1 MATLD
6 ETNIFGL
13 TPEQPEKKDDSL
25 SRLGIS
31 ESGYLNRLAQIQQMN
46 LQGQTDM
53 SEARSARGA
62 EKKVLRDQYFSDL
75 AEAAKDPTQEKRDTA
90 LESFFETPFMFQMGQ
105 YIPDPTGLPTD
116 IAEAEYSGRK
126 FNESRQAR
134 GKTTEF
140 YPGPLG
146 MGDRPFYPD
155 MTPEE
160 AGLLLQQGLA
170 IASIPPGIGGI
181 AGIAQSMIGLPSK
194 VLRSKSM
201 DGQGGGGG
209 GISNIQPQP
218 TKDYA
223 GFVSSVERAAL
234 GPQRFGTGQD
244 LIKYLEAGRKGVS
257 TKELEYIDFDQIR
270 NNPDLT
276 KEDVIAHIQANRPK
290 VYRIERS
297 EDNPTYQADSSDNP
311 LNELPF
317 NEEASRIANLEQ
329 QAYFRDEYAQEI
341 ADHNEILTNNPTLQ
355 NSNFVLNSEN
365 INDPSVLDDLERYL
379 KTEPEAYSGTN
390 PTIVKYTK
398 PDGTTGTGAYESY
411 ASIMDFPDKFD
422 ELIKLAKDGATI
434 EFPALTRNADDI
446 LEEAS
451 AMRVSPDYGNQFEI
465 YEAVGDN
472 TSSIYKITGND
483 DTGYQVYVDDEPV
496 RGDLGTRGGADIAY
510 FDDLADARARVQ
522 AEAFDNGDIREDL
535 GSIDYGSNANRMI
548 DSLPSEVISGQATLR
563 TRFGDEYSD
572 YRLPMG
578 GAENYREFTLHI
590 ENPKTATRYDSSKGT
605 KHFGGG
611 DELLH
616 YRVTDR
622 IDEDGKRVLFV
633 EEIQSDLHSTASSTK
648 SDANY
653 EIGSKNIDQINK
665 RIGDID
671 NDFQLVPSDT
681 MEGKYQRLA
690 INNIDIPI
698 DNPMSMGEALNI
710 MDAIKGKISMNR
722 LGADYQ
728 KTAKDLVDKFGK
740 KEIIDI
746 LSELEP
752 MRKAGNLPD
761 LPYKG
766 NDYIDLAVKD
776 IMKLA
781 AEGNYDRVA
790 FTNPATQLRRNR
802 KDLEY
807 IDSIEINQVPFL
819 TKAEQQFNE
828 DFVRTSEQ
836 SRIPVGFAPDSN
848 VYETIGGTYKMRFDG
863 SLGDADLNSFVST
876 HTDFVVNNPQAQK
889 FWQDFHKNQ
898 KIKSAENYETDVYN
912 YEEGM
917 GSLSENSGMSYE
929 DYMKFGSPDHRLNVD
944 YIFSKA
950 DSPLTPAQVA
960 EELQAIGIRKAKKRR
975 LQETQEAIAKM
986 QEATPM
992 TNDEAYDGFLN
1003 MTEAFYKATEGS
1015 DSAYHKSLAVPP
1027 KFFPKKPFDQLTLD
1041 DMPVSPRELANIN
1054 QETRRGISYLM
1065 GEFRR
1070 NTLPNLDNAGKYIVN
1085 TKGTG
1090 YKVDR
1095 DKFMIERGEIQDN
1108 YKGARYDDLDSMIED
1123 LRLDKKTE
1131 EIVRKDA
1138 EKGLIPVSTTD
1149 KQIYQIE
1156 AEGGDGKKPKLIYSS
1171 LIPKSATKFAKKYN
1185 KDAEAKLKNV
1195 LYTSDENLSP
1205 TGLHMDFL
1213 AEQAKL
1219 RAKGQNLIKNI
1230 KADNYDTN
1238 FGIDLKAHEAATIDI
1253 TPEMRKAI
1261 LEEGV
1266 NVMYKGG
1273 IVNKV
1278 KSMDKPIQG
1287 NRREM

>member
-126 FNESRQAR
+126 FKESREAR
-134 GKTTEF
+134 GKGTEF

-146 MGDRPFYPD
+146 FEDRPFYPD

-170 IASIPPGIGGI
+170 MASIPPGIGGI

-483 DTGYQVYVDDEPV
+483 DTGYQVYVDDKPV
-496 RGDLGTRGGADIAY
+496 RGDLGTRGREDIRY

-790 FTNPATQLRRNR
+790 FTNPATQLQRNR

-828 DFVRTSEQ
+828 DFVRTSDE
-836 SRIPVGFAPDSN
+836 SRMSTVAPTSLATESTFFDVN
-848 VYETIGGTYKMRFDG
+848 GNNRMRLDG
-863 SLGDADLNSFVST
+863 PLGDADLNSFVST

-960 EELQAIGIRKAKKRR
+960 EELQAIGIRRAKATR
-975 LQETQEAIAKM
+975 LQETKKAVAKM
-986 QEATPM
+986 QATYVNDLRLETTPM
-992 TNDEAYDGFLN
+992 TNDEAYDGFLKIAEN
-1003 MTEAFYKATEGS
+1003 IAAGVE
-1015 DSAYHKSLAVPP
+1015 
-1027 KFFPKKPFDQLTLD
+1027 FPKKPFNQLTLD
-1041 DMPVSPRELANIN
+1041 DMPLSPSELTRIN

-1070 NTLPNLDNAGKYIVN
+1070 NTLPNLDNAGKYLVK

-1108 YKGARYDDLDSMIED
+1108 YKGAGYDDLDSMLRD

-1131 EIVRKDA
+1131 AIVRKDA
-1138 EKGLIPVSTTD
+1138 EKGIIPVSTTD

-1195 LYTSDENLSP
+1195 LYTDDENLSP
-1205 TGLHMDFL
+1205 IGLHMDFL

>member
-13 TPEQPEKKDDSL
+13 PLTRQYGLEPKPTPAPMSEQEQANRQEFESRIGSDNKFGLTYEGFLKAKEKKLVSDQRMQVAQALAEGDTDKAYEGFTEL
-25 SRLGIS
+25 PMVTDQFPAYMTPVLGNIID
-31 ESGYLNRLAQIQQMN
+31 EKERRYF
-46 LQGQTDM
+46 
-53 SEARSARGA
+53 A
-62 EKKVLRDQYFSDL
+62 EKAGREL
-75 AEAAKDPTQEKRDTA
+75 KDPRDVELEMLMASDPRDVKQFTTQ
-90 LESFFETPFMFQMGQ
+90 
-105 YIPDPTGLPTD
+105 DPV
-116 IAEAEYSGRK
+116 SGAM
-126 FNESRQAR
+126 S
-134 GKTTEF
+134 T
-140 YPGPLG
+140 L
-146 MGDRPFYPD
+146 
-155 MTPEE
+155 
-160 AGLLLQQGLA
+160 AGVSSL
-170 IASIPPGIGGI
+170 IGIGEGPTMLK
-181 AGIAQSMIGLPSK
+181 AGIMGAFPS
-194 VLRSKSM
+194 LRKGMRSNTM

-270 NNPDLT
+270 NNPNLT

-297 EDNPTYQADSSDNP
+297 EDNPTYQGDTSDHP
-311 LNELPF
+311 LNELPYDQELSDVL
-317 NEEASRIANLEQ
+317 NYEETSYWA
-329 QAYFRDEYAQEI
+329 DEYGGDLEKQS
-341 ADHNEILTNNPTLQ
+341 DFILNNPVLE
-355 NSNFVLNSEN
+355 SNGFVVNSEN
-365 INDPSVLDDLERYL
+365 IKNPTVLADLESFIGRS
-379 KTEPEAYSGTN
+379 PEAYSYIDR
-390 PTIVKYTK
+390 P
-398 PDGTTGTGAYESY
+398 
-411 ASIMDFPDKFD
+411 
-422 ELIKLAKDGATI
+422 LIKINYPDDRIGIEVTGSDLEDSSSFSFDSFKEVVEDGATL
-434 EFPALTRNADDI
+434 EFPTLKEDPFDI
-446 LEEAS
+446 AQEA
-451 AMRVSPDYGNQFEI
+451 AELRMSPDFGGQ
-465 YEAVGDN
+465 YEVYEFVGDN
-472 TSSIYKITGND
+472 TSYSYRITGNS
-483 DTGYQVYVDDEPV
+483 DTGYQAYVDGKPV
-496 RGDLGTRGGADIAY
+496 RGNLGTTNGEVVY
-510 FDDLADARARVQ
+510 FDDVADARARVQ
-522 AEAFDNGDIREDL
+522 AEAFDNGDIRESDN
-535 GSIDYGSNANRMI
+535 SIDYGSNANRMI

-648 SDANY
+648 SDATY
-653 EIGSKNIDQINK
+653 ELPAKERQKIANQLEEFGLRANTKELRGYGNFFYRGEPGTGGEKMIDIGALPSIAKDIKAGRTENFGSKNA
-665 RIGDID
+665 
-671 NDFQLVPSDT
+671 NDFVENFGFEKTQEIGALV
-681 MEGKYQRLA
+681 EK
-690 INNIDIPI
+690 
-698 DNPMSMGEALNI
+698 
-710 MDAIKGKISMNR
+710 
-722 LGADYQ
+722 
-728 KTAKDLVDKFGK
+728 
-740 KEIIDI
+740 
-746 LSELEP
+746 LET
-752 MRKAGNLPD
+752 GNLPD

-790 FTNPATQLRRNR
+790 FTNPATQLQRNR

-828 DFVRTSEQ
+828 DFVRTSDE
-836 SRIPVGFAPDSN
+836 SRMSTVAPTSLATESTFLDVN
-848 VYETIGGTYKMRFDG
+848 GKNRMRLDG
-863 SLGDADLNSFVST
+863 PLGDADLSSFVST

-889 FWQDFHKNQ
+889 KWQVFHFNQ
-898 KIKSAENYETDVYN
+898 NLKSDAMNETNVYN
-912 YEEGM
+912 YQEGV

-960 EELQAIGIRKAKKRR
+960 EELQAIGIRRAKATR
-975 LQETQEAIAKM
+975 LQETKKAVAKM

-1003 MTEAFYKATEGS
+1003 MTEAFYKAAGG

-1108 YKGARYDDLDSMIED
+1108 YKSEKYNDLDSMIED

-1138 EKGLIPVSTTD
+1138 EKGLIPVSTKD

-1156 AEGGDGKKPKLIYSS
+1156 AEGGSGKKPALMYAN
-1171 LIPKSATKFAKKYN
+1171 LIPKSAAKFAQKYN
-1185 KDAEAKLKNV
+1185 KDAEAKLKRI
-1195 LYTSDENLSP
+1195 LYNENLDDVSP
-1205 TGLHMDFL
+1205 DMLYEVYKGRLGGDDQDMLSEGL
-1213 AEQAKL
+1213 K
-1219 RAKGQNLIKNI
+1219 
-1230 KADNYDTN
+1230 T
-1238 FGIDLKAHEAATIDI
+1238 HEAKSIDI

>member
-105 YIPDPTGLPTD
+105 YIPDPTGLLTD

-126 FNESRQAR
+126 FNESRQER

-146 MGDRPFYPD
+146 FEDRPFYPD

-160 AGLLLQQGLA
+160 AGLKLQQGLA
-170 IASIPPGIGGI
+170 MASIPPGIGGI

-276 KEDVIAHIQANRPK
+276 KEDVIAHIQTNRPK

-297 EDNPTYQADSSDNP
+297 EDNPTYQGDTSDHP
-311 LNELPF
+311 LNKLPYDQ
-317 NEEASRIANLEQ
+317 EASDVLNYEETSYWA
-329 QAYFRDEYAQEI
+329 DEYGGDLEKQS
-341 ADHNEILTNNPTLQ
+341 DFILNNPVLE
-355 NSNFVLNSEN
+355 SNGFVVNSEN
-365 INDPSVLDDLERYL
+365 IKNPTVLADLESFIGRN
-379 KTEPEAYSGTN
+379 PEAYSYADRTLIKVN
-390 PTIVKYTK
+390 L
-398 PDGTTGTGAYESY
+398 PDGGEPLEIR
-411 ASIMDFPDKFD
+411 ASDIDSGDYNLVDLVDNMVKS
-422 ELIKLAKDGATI
+422 KNATL
-434 EFPALTRNADDI
+434 EFPTLKEDPFDI
-446 LEEAS
+446 AQEA
-451 AMRVSPDYGNQFEI
+451 AELRMSPDYGNQFGV
-465 YEAVGDN
+465 YESVGDN
-472 TSSIYKITGND
+472 TGYSYRITGSD
-483 DTGYQVYVDDEPV
+483 DMGYQVYVDDAPV

-522 AEAFDNGDIREDL
+522 AEAYDNGDIREDL

-648 SDANY
+648 SDATY
-653 EIGSKNIDQINK
+653 EIGVDTKKKAVKELRDIFKDNNNLRVSDNGDIIKLDADSTYDTNGLLSAEEVANMNYFERLTDLSSNINLRK
-665 RIGDID
+665 IGD
-671 NDFQLVPSDT
+671 LSDAEVSSLT
-681 MEGKYQRLA
+681 KFKEKY
-690 INNIDIPI
+690 
-698 DNPMSMGEALNI
+698 
-710 MDAIKGKISMNR
+710 
-722 LGADYQ
+722 
-728 KTAKDLVDKFGK
+728 AKDK
-740 KEIIDI
+740 KI
-746 LSELEP
+746 
-752 MRKAGNLPD
+752 LPD

-790 FTNPATQLRRNR
+790 FTNPATQLRRNS
-802 KDLEY
+802 KNLEY
-807 IDSIEINQVPFL
+807 IDSIEVNQVPLL
-819 TKAEQQFNE
+819 TP
-828 DFVRTSEQ
+828 SEQ
-836 SRIPVGFAPDSN
+836 SFSMDWMRNRDLSMISSMSPNARAV
-848 VYETIGGTYKMRFDG
+848 ETVDGKLKMPNSG
-863 SLGDADLNSFVST
+863 SLDDADLNSFVST

-889 FWQDFHKNQ
+889 FWQDFHK
-898 KIKSAENYETDVYN
+898 AEHSNFLEVYPDLLDEYMVN
-912 YEEGM
+912 NLDDLVDAVAKEKGLKAAVTLVFAQPNAP
-917 GSLSENSGMSYE
+917 LS
-929 DYMKFGSPDHRLNVD
+929 P
-944 YIFSKA
+944 
-950 DSPLTPAQVA
+950 TQVA
-960 EELQAIGIRKAKKRR
+960 EEIQKLLIRQKKKDYSEATKKALQAFK
-975 LQETQEAIAKM
+975 EANPSI
-986 QEATPM
+986 TG
-992 TNDEAYDGFLN
+992 T
-1003 MTEAFYKATEGS
+1003 
-1015 DSAYHKSLAVPP
+1015 
-1027 KFFPKKPFDQLTLD
+1027 
-1041 DMPVSPRELANIN
+1041 ELADSFTKFSADVGNFFHTNISQSQKVPLTELTATNVELPKTEIERIN
-1054 QETRRGISYLM
+1054 QEIRRAISSTMRTFYDHS
-1065 GEFRR
+1065 
-1070 NTLPNLDNAGKYIVN
+1070 LPNVDDAGKYLVK

-1108 YKGARYDDLDSMIED
+1108 YKSEKYNDLDSMIED

-1138 EKGLIPVSTTD
+1138 EKGLIPVSTKD

-1156 AEGGDGKKPKLIYSS
+1156 AEGGSGKKPALMYAN
-1171 LIPKSATKFAKKYN
+1171 LIPKSAAKFAQKYN
-1185 KDAEAKLKNV
+1185 KDAEAKLKKV
-1195 LYTSDENLSP
+1195 LYEDQSYPNKDSTIDTIHQNYLDSLKQVTKGDDP
-1205 TGLHMDFL
+1205 YFAGL
-1213 AEQAKL
+1213 K
-1219 RAKGQNLIKNI
+1219 
-1230 KADNYDTN
+1230 T
-1238 FGIDLKAHEAATIDI
+1238 HEAKSIDI

>member
-13 TPEQPEKKDDSL
+13 PLTRQYGLEPKPTPAPMSEQEQANRQEFESRIGSDNKFGLTYEGFLKAKEKKLVSDQRMQVAQALAEGDTDKAYEGFTEL
-25 SRLGIS
+25 PMVTDQFPAYMTPVLGNIID
-31 ESGYLNRLAQIQQMN
+31 EKERRYF
-46 LQGQTDM
+46 
-53 SEARSARGA
+53 A
-62 EKKVLRDQYFSDL
+62 EKAGREL
-75 AEAAKDPTQEKRDTA
+75 KDPRDVELEMLMASDPRDVKQFTTQ
-90 LESFFETPFMFQMGQ
+90 
-105 YIPDPTGLPTD
+105 DPV
-116 IAEAEYSGRK
+116 SGAM
-126 FNESRQAR
+126 S
-134 GKTTEF
+134 T
-140 YPGPLG
+140 L
-146 MGDRPFYPD
+146 
-155 MTPEE
+155 
-160 AGLLLQQGLA
+160 AGVSSL
-170 IASIPPGIGGI
+170 IGIGEGPTMLK
-181 AGIAQSMIGLPSK
+181 AGIMGAFPS
-194 VLRSKSM
+194 LRKGMTAKTM

-223 GFVSSVERAAL
+223 GFISSVERAAL

-297 EDNPTYQADSSDNP
+297 EDNPTYQGDTGDHP
-311 LNELPF
+311 LNELPYDQELSDDLNF
-317 NEEASRIANLEQ
+317 EETNYWADAYGGDLEKQ
-329 QAYFRDEYAQEI
+329 SDF
-341 ADHNEILTNNPTLQ
+341 ILNNPVLE
-355 NSNFVLNSEN
+355 SNGFVVNSEN
-365 INDPSVLDDLERYL
+365 IKNPTVLADLESFIGL
-379 KTEPEAYSGTN
+379 NPEAYSYADKTLIKVN
-390 PTIVKYTK
+390 L
-398 PDGTTGTGAYESY
+398 PDGGEPLEIR
-411 ASIMDFPDKFD
+411 ASDIDSGDYNLVDLVDNMVKS
-422 ELIKLAKDGATI
+422 KNATL
-434 EFPALTRNADDI
+434 EFPTLKEDPFAIAQ
-446 LEEAS
+446 EA
-451 AMRVSPDYGNQFEI
+451 AELRMSPDYGNQFEV
-465 YEAVGDN
+465 YEFVGDN
-472 TSSIYKITGND
+472 TSYSYRITGSD
-483 DTGYQVYVDDEPV
+483 DMGYQVYVDDAPV
-496 RGDLGTRGGADIAY
+496 RGDLGTRGGADVAY

-522 AEAFDNGDIREDL
+522 AEAFDNGDIRESDN
-535 GSIDYGSNANRMI
+535 SIDYGSNANRMI

-563 TRFGDEYSD
+563 TRFGDEYEN

-616 YRVTDR
+616 YRTTDR

-633 EEIQSDLHSTASSTK
+633 EEIQSDLHSTASSTQ
-648 SDANY
+648 SDATYELPAKERQKIANQLEEFGLRANTKELRGY
-653 EIGSKNIDQINK
+653 GNFFYRGEPGTGGEKMIDIGALPSIAKDIKAGRTENFGSQKADDFVENFGLEKTKEIG
-665 RIGDID
+665 
-671 NDFQLVPSDT
+671 
-681 MEGKYQRLA
+681 
-690 INNIDIPI
+690 
-698 DNPMSMGEALNI
+698 
-710 MDAIKGKISMNR
+710 
-722 LGADYQ
+722 
-728 KTAKDLVDKFGK
+728 DLVAKLGK
-740 KEIIDI
+740 
-746 LSELEP
+746 
-752 MRKAGNLPD
+752 GNLPD

-790 FTNPATQLRRNR
+790 FTNPATQLQRNR

-828 DFVRTSEQ
+828 DFVRTDDR
-836 SRIPVGFAPDSN
+836 SRIPAGPDSN
-848 VYETIGGTYKMRFDG
+848 VYETIEGTYKMRLDG
-863 SLGDADLNSFVST
+863 PLGDADLNSFVST

-889 FWQDFHKNQ
+889 SWQVFHFNQ
-898 KIKSAENYETDVYN
+898 NLKSDAMNETNVYN
-912 YEEGM
+912 YQEGV

-950 DSPLTPAQVA
+950 DSPLTPTQVA
-960 EELQAIGIRKAKKRR
+960 EELQAIGIRRAKKRR

-992 TNDEAYDGFLN
+992 TNDEAYDGFLKIAEN
-1003 MTEAFYKATEGS
+1003 I
-1015 DSAYHKSLAVPP
+1015 AVGVE
-1027 KFFPKKPFDQLTLD
+1027 FPKKPFNQLTLD
-1041 DMPVSPRELANIN
+1041 DMPLSPRELTSIN

-1070 NTLPNLDNAGKYIVN
+1070 NTLPNLDNAGKYLVK

-1108 YKGARYDDLDSMIED
+1108 YKGAGYDDLDSMIED

-1138 EKGLIPVSTTD
+1138 EKGLIPVSTKD

-1205 TGLHMDFL
+1205 TDLYTNFL
-1213 AEQAKL
+1213 AEQKKL
-1219 RAKGQNLIKNI
+1219 RAEGQNLIKN
-1230 KADNYDTN
+1230 KKVDNYDPEG
-1238 FGIDLKAHEAATIDI
+1238 GIDFEAHEAATIDI

>member
-126 FNESRQAR
+126 FKESREAR
-134 GKTTEF
+134 GKGTEF

-146 MGDRPFYPD
+146 FEDRPFYPD

-201 DGQGGGGG
+201 DGTGGG

-411 ASIMDFPDKFD
+411 VSIMDFPDKFD

-483 DTGYQVYVDDEPV
+483 DTGYQVYVDDKPV
-496 RGDLGTRGGADIAY
+496 RRDLGTRGGADTAY

-653 EIGSKNIDQINK
+653 EIGVDTKKKAVKELRDIFKDNNNLRVSDNGDIIKLDADSTYDTNGLLSAEEVANMNYFERLTDLSSNINLRK
-665 RIGDID
+665 IGD
-671 NDFQLVPSDT
+671 LSDAEVSSLT
-681 MEGKYQRLA
+681 KFKEKY
-690 INNIDIPI
+690 
-698 DNPMSMGEALNI
+698 
-710 MDAIKGKISMNR
+710 
-722 LGADYQ
+722 
-728 KTAKDLVDKFGK
+728 AKDK
-740 KEIIDI
+740 KI
-746 LSELEP
+746 
-752 MRKAGNLPD
+752 LPD

-807 IDSIEINQVPFL
+807 IDSIEVNQVPLL
-819 TKAEQQFNE
+819 TP
-828 DFVRTSEQ
+828 SEQ
-836 SRIPVGFAPDSN
+836 SFNMDWMRNRDLSMISSMSPNARAV
-848 VYETIGGTYKMRFDG
+848 ETVDGKLKMPNSG
-863 SLGDADLNSFVST
+863 SLDDADLNSFVST

-889 FWQDFHKNQ
+889 FWQDFHK
-898 KIKSAENYETDVYN
+898 AEHSNFLEVYPDLLDEYMVN
-912 YEEGM
+912 NLDDLVDAVAKEEGLKETVTLVFAK
-917 GSLSENSGMSYE
+917 SNAQLS
-929 DYMKFGSPDHRLNVD
+929 P
-944 YIFSKA
+944 
-950 DSPLTPAQVA
+950 TQVA
-960 EELQAIGIRKAKKRR
+960 EEVQKLLIRQKKKDYSEANKKALQAFK
-975 LQETQEAIAKM
+975 EANPSI
-986 QEATPM
+986 TG
-992 TNDEAYDGFLN
+992 T
-1003 MTEAFYKATEGS
+1003 
-1015 DSAYHKSLAVPP
+1015 
-1027 KFFPKKPFDQLTLD
+1027 
-1041 DMPVSPRELANIN
+1041 ELADSFTKFSADVGNIFDTNISQSQKVPLTELTATNVELPKTEIERIN
-1054 QETRRGISYLM
+1054 QETRRAISSIM
-1065 GEFRR
+1065 R
-1070 NTLPNLDNAGKYIVN
+1070 
-1085 TKGTG
+1085 TKIACKRSKP
-1090 YKVDR
+1090 YK
-1095 DKFMIERGEIQDN
+1095 KH
-1108 YKGARYDDLDSMIED
+1108 
-1123 LRLDKKTE
+1123 
-1131 EIVRKDA
+1131 
-1138 EKGLIPVSTTD
+1138 
-1149 KQIYQIE
+1149 
-1156 AEGGDGKKPKLIYSS
+1156 
-1171 LIPKSATKFAKKYN
+1171 KS
-1185 KDAEAKLKNV
+1185 
-1195 LYTSDENLSP
+1195 
-1205 TGLHMDFL
+1205 
-1213 AEQAKL
+1213 
-1219 RAKGQNLIKNI
+1219 
-1230 KADNYDTN
+1230 
-1238 FGIDLKAHEAATIDI
+1238 
-1253 TPEMRKAI
+1253 
-1261 LEEGV
+1261 
-1266 NVMYKGG
+1266 
-1273 IVNKV
+1273 
-1278 KSMDKPIQG
+1278 
-1287 NRREM
+1287 

>member
-126 FNESRQAR
+126 FKESREAR
-134 GKTTEF
+134 GKGTEF

-270 NNPDLT
+270 NNPNLT

-297 EDNPTYQADSSDNP
+297 EDNPTYQGDTSDHP
-311 LNELPF
+311 LNELPYDQ
-317 NEEASRIANLEQ
+317 EASDVLNYEETSYWA
-329 QAYFRDEYAQEI
+329 DEYGGDLEKQS
-341 ADHNEILTNNPTLQ
+341 DFILNNPVLE
-355 NSNFVLNSEN
+355 SNGFVVNSEN
-365 INDPSVLDDLERYL
+365 IKNPTVLADLESFIGRS
-379 KTEPEAYSGTN
+379 PEAYSYIDR
-390 PTIVKYTK
+390 P
-398 PDGTTGTGAYESY
+398 
-411 ASIMDFPDKFD
+411 
-422 ELIKLAKDGATI
+422 LIKINYPDDRIGIEVTGSDLEDSSSFSFDSFKEVVEDGATL
-434 EFPALTRNADDI
+434 EFPTLKEDPFDI
-446 LEEAS
+446 AQEA
-451 AMRVSPDYGNQFEI
+451 AELRMSPDFGGQ
-465 YEAVGDN
+465 YEVYEFVGDN
-472 TSSIYKITGND
+472 TSYSYRITGNS
-483 DTGYQVYVDDEPV
+483 DTGYQAYVDGAPV
-496 RGDLGTRGGADIAY
+496 RGILGTTNGEVVY

-522 AEAFDNGDIREDL
+522 AEAFDNGDIRESDN
-535 GSIDYGSNANRMI
+535 SIDYGSNANRMI

-563 TRFGDEYSD
+563 TRFGDEYEN

-616 YRVTDR
+616 YRTTDR

-648 SDANY
+648 SDATY
-653 EIGSKNIDQINK
+653 EIGVDTKKKAVKELRDIFKDNNNLRVSDNGDIIKLDADSTYDTNGLLSAEEVANMNYFERLTDLSSNINLRK
-665 RIGDID
+665 IGD
-671 NDFQLVPSDT
+671 LSDAEVSSLT
-681 MEGKYQRLA
+681 KFKEKY
-690 INNIDIPI
+690 
-698 DNPMSMGEALNI
+698 
-710 MDAIKGKISMNR
+710 
-722 LGADYQ
+722 
-728 KTAKDLVDKFGK
+728 AKDK
-740 KEIIDI
+740 KI
-746 LSELEP
+746 
-752 MRKAGNLPD
+752 LPD

-790 FTNPATQLRRNR
+790 FTNPATQLQRNR

-828 DFVRTSEQ
+828 DFVRTSDE
-836 SRIPVGFAPDSN
+836 SRMSTVAPTSLATESTFFDVN
-848 VYETIGGTYKMRFDG
+848 GNNRMRLDG
-863 SLGDADLNSFVST
+863 PLGDADLNSFVST

-960 EELQAIGIRKAKKRR
+960 EELQAIGIRRAKATR
-975 LQETQEAIAKM
+975 LQETKKAVAKM

-992 TNDEAYDGFLN
+992 TNDEAYDGFLKIAEN
-1003 MTEAFYKATEGS
+1003 I
-1015 DSAYHKSLAVPP
+1015 AVGVE
-1027 KFFPKKPFDQLTLD
+1027 FPKKPFNQLTLD
-1041 DMPVSPRELANIN
+1041 DMPLSPSELTRIN

-1070 NTLPNLDNAGKYIVN
+1070 NTLPNLDNAGKYLVK

-1108 YKGARYDDLDSMIED
+1108 YKSEKYNDLDSMIED

-1138 EKGLIPVSTTD
+1138 EKGLIPVSTKD

-1156 AEGGDGKKPKLIYSS
+1156 AEGGSGKKPALMYAN
-1171 LIPKSATKFAKKYN
+1171 LIPKSAAKFAKKYN

-1195 LYTSDENLSP
+1195 LYTDDENLSP
-1205 TGLHMDFL
+1205 IGLLHGF
-1213 AEQAKL
+1213 
-1219 RAKGQNLIKNI
+1219 
-1230 KADNYDTN
+1230 
-1238 FGIDLKAHEAATIDI
+1238 F
-1253 TPEMRKAI
+1253 
-1261 LEEGV
+1261 
-1266 NVMYKGG
+1266 
-1273 IVNKV
+1273 
-1278 KSMDKPIQG
+1278 S
-1287 NRREM
+1287 

>member
-126 FNESRQAR
+126 FNESRQER

-160 AGLLLQQGLA
+160 AQLKLQQGLA
-170 IASIPPGIGGI
+170 MASIPPGIGGI

-234 GPQRFGTGQD
+234 GPQKFGTGLD
-244 LIKYLEAGRKGVS
+244 LIKYLESTGRKGVS

-270 NNPDLT
+270 NNPNLT

-411 ASIMDFPDKFD
+411 VSIMDFPDKFD

-472 TSSIYKITGND
+472 TRSIYKITGND
-483 DTGYQVYVDDEPV
+483 DTGYQVYVDDKPV
-496 RGDLGTRGGADIAY
+496 RRDLGTRGGADTAY

-535 GSIDYGSNANRMI
+535 GSIDYGSNADQMI

-633 EEIQSDLHSTASSTK
+633 EEIQSDLHSTASSTQ
-648 SDANY
+648 SDATY
-653 EIGSKNIDQINK
+653 ELPAKERQKIANQLKEFGLRANTKELRGYGNFFYRGEPGTGGEKMIDIGALPSIAKDIKAGRTENFGSKNA
-665 RIGDID
+665 
-671 NDFQLVPSDT
+671 NDFVENFGFEKTQEIGALV
-681 MEGKYQRLA
+681 EK
-690 INNIDIPI
+690 
-698 DNPMSMGEALNI
+698 
-710 MDAIKGKISMNR
+710 
-722 LGADYQ
+722 
-728 KTAKDLVDKFGK
+728 
-740 KEIIDI
+740 
-746 LSELEP
+746 LET
-752 MRKAGNLPD
+752 GNLPD

-790 FTNPATQLRRNR
+790 FTNPATQLQRNR

-807 IDSIEINQVPFL
+807 IDSIEVNQVPLL
-819 TKAEQQFNE
+819 TP
-828 DFVRTSEQ
+828 SEQ
-836 SRIPVGFAPDSN
+836 SFSMDWMRNRDLSMISSMSPNARAV
-848 VYETIGGTYKMRFDG
+848 ETVDGKLKMPNSG
-863 SLGDADLNSFVST
+863 SLDDADLNSFVST

-889 FWQDFHKNQ
+889 FWQDFHK
-898 KIKSAENYETDVYN
+898 AEHSNFLEIYPDLLDEYMVNNLDDLVEAVAKEKGLKAAVTLVFAQPN
-912 YEEGM
+912 AP
-917 GSLSENSGMSYE
+917 LS
-929 DYMKFGSPDHRLNVD
+929 P
-944 YIFSKA
+944 
-950 DSPLTPAQVA
+950 TQVA
-960 EELQAIGIRKAKKRR
+960 EEIQKLLIRQKKKDYSEATKKALQAFK
-975 LQETQEAIAKM
+975 EANPSI
-986 QEATPM
+986 TG
-992 TNDEAYDGFLN
+992 T
-1003 MTEAFYKATEGS
+1003 
-1015 DSAYHKSLAVPP
+1015 
-1027 KFFPKKPFDQLTLD
+1027 
-1041 DMPVSPRELANIN
+1041 ELADSFTKFSADVGSFFHTNISQSQKVPLTELTATNVELPKTEIERIN
-1054 QETRRGISYLM
+1054 QEIRRAISSTMRTFYDHS
-1065 GEFRR
+1065 
-1070 NTLPNLDNAGKYIVN
+1070 LPNVDDAGKYLVN

-1108 YKGARYDDLDSMIED
+1108 YKSEKYNDLDSMIED

-1138 EKGLIPVSTTD
+1138 EKGLIPVSTKD

-1156 AEGGDGKKPKLIYSS
+1156 AEGGSGKKPALMYAN
-1171 LIPKSATKFAKKYN
+1171 LIPKSAAKFAKKYN
-1185 KDAEAKLKNV
+1185 KDAEAKLKRI
-1195 LYTSDENLSP
+1195 LYSEADDLDADDVYSSFVQEEKLKLEEAE
-1205 TGLHMDFL
+1205 TG
-1213 AEQAKL
+1213 
-1219 RAKGQNLIKNI
+1219 NI
-1230 KADNYDTN
+1230 YGRDADKPLT
-1238 FGIDLKAHEAATIDI
+1238 HEAKSIDI

>member
-13 TPEQPEKKDDSL
+13 PLTRQYGLEPKPTPAPMSEQEQANRQEFESRIGSDNKFGLTYEGFLKAKEKKLVSDQRMQVAQALAEGDTDKAYEGFTEL
-25 SRLGIS
+25 PMVTDQFPAYMTPVLGNIID
-31 ESGYLNRLAQIQQMN
+31 EKERRYF
-46 LQGQTDM
+46 
-53 SEARSARGA
+53 A
-62 EKKVLRDQYFSDL
+62 EKAGREL
-75 AEAAKDPTQEKRDTA
+75 KDPRDVELEMLMASDPRDVKQFTTQ
-90 LESFFETPFMFQMGQ
+90 
-105 YIPDPTGLPTD
+105 DPV
-116 IAEAEYSGRK
+116 SGAM
-126 FNESRQAR
+126 S
-134 GKTTEF
+134 T
-140 YPGPLG
+140 L
-146 MGDRPFYPD
+146 
-155 MTPEE
+155 
-160 AGLLLQQGLA
+160 AGVSSL
-170 IASIPPGIGGI
+170 IGIGEGPTMLK
-181 AGIAQSMIGLPSK
+181 AGIMGAFPS
-194 VLRSKSM
+194 LRKGMTAKTM

-223 GFVSSVERAAL
+223 GFISSVEKTAL
-234 GPQRFGTGQD
+234 GPQKFGSGQD
-244 LIKYLEAGRKGVS
+244 LITYLESPKRSGIS

-297 EDNPTYQADSSDNP
+297 EDNPTYQGDTGDHP
-311 LNELPF
+311 LNELPYDQ
-317 NEEASRIANLEQ
+317 EASDVLNFEETNYWADAYGGDLEKQ
-329 QAYFRDEYAQEI
+329 SDF
-341 ADHNEILTNNPTLQ
+341 ILNNPVLE
-355 NSNFVLNSEN
+355 SNGFVVNSEN
-365 INDPSVLDDLERYL
+365 IKNPTVLADLKSFIGL
-379 KTEPEAYSGTN
+379 NPEAYSYADKTLIKVN
-390 PTIVKYTK
+390 L
-398 PDGTTGTGAYESY
+398 PDGGEPLEIR
-411 ASIMDFPDKFD
+411 ASDIDSGDYNLVDLVDNMVRSKN
-422 ELIKLAKDGATI
+422 ATL
-434 EFPALTRNADDI
+434 EFPTLKEDPFAIAQ
-446 LEEAS
+446 EA
-451 AMRVSPDYGNQFEI
+451 AELRMSPDYGNQFEV
-465 YEAVGDN
+465 YEFVGDN
-472 TSSIYKITGND
+472 TSYSYRITGSD
-483 DTGYQVYVDDEPV
+483 DMGYQVYVDDAPV
-496 RGDLGTRGGADIAY
+496 RGDLGTRGREGVRH

-522 AEAFDNGDIREDL
+522 AEAFDNGDIMESDN
-535 GSIDYGSNANRMI
+535 SIDYGSNANRMI

-563 TRFGDEYSD
+563 TRFGDEYEN

-616 YRVTDR
+616 YRTTDR

-648 SDANY
+648 SDATY
-653 EIGSKNIDQINK
+653 ELPAKERQKIANQLEEFGLRANTKELRGYGNFFYRGEPGTGGEKMIDIGALPSIAKDIKAGRTENFGSKNA
-665 RIGDID
+665 
-671 NDFQLVPSDT
+671 NDFVENFGFEKTQEIGALV
-681 MEGKYQRLA
+681 EK
-690 INNIDIPI
+690 
-698 DNPMSMGEALNI
+698 
-710 MDAIKGKISMNR
+710 
-722 LGADYQ
+722 
-728 KTAKDLVDKFGK
+728 
-740 KEIIDI
+740 
-746 LSELEP
+746 LET
-752 MRKAGNLPD
+752 GNLPD

-790 FTNPATQLRRNR
+790 FTNPATQLQRNR

-828 DFVRTSEQ
+828 DFVRTSDE
-836 SRIPVGFAPDSN
+836 SRMSTVAPTSLATESTFFDVN
-848 VYETIGGTYKMRFDG
+848 GNNRMRLDG
-863 SLGDADLNSFVST
+863 PLGDADLNSFVST

-960 EELQAIGIRKAKKRR
+960 EELQAIGIRRAKATR
-975 LQETQEAIAKM
+975 LQETKKAVAKM
-986 QEATPM
+986 QATYVNDLRLETTPM
-992 TNDEAYDGFLN
+992 TNDEAYDGFLKIAEN
-1003 MTEAFYKATEGS
+1003 IAAGVE
-1015 DSAYHKSLAVPP
+1015 
-1027 KFFPKKPFDQLTLD
+1027 FPKKPFNQLTLD
-1041 DMPVSPRELANIN
+1041 DMPLSPSELTRIN

-1070 NTLPNLDNAGKYIVN
+1070 NTLPNLDNAGKYLVN

-1108 YKGARYDDLDSMIED
+1108 YKGAGYDDLDSMIED

-1138 EKGLIPVSTTD
+1138 EKGLIPVSTKD

-1195 LYTSDENLSP
+1195 LYTDDENLSP
-1205 TGLHMDFL
+1205 IGLHMDFL

>member
-126 FNESRQAR
+126 FNESRQER

-160 AGLLLQQGLA
+160 AQLKLQQGLA
-170 IASIPPGIGGI
+170 MASIPPGIGGI

-201 DGQGGGGG
+201 DGQGGGG
-209 GISNIQPQP
+209 ISNIQPQP

-234 GPQRFGTGQD
+234 GPQKFGTGQD

-411 ASIMDFPDKFD
+411 VSIMDFPDKFD

-483 DTGYQVYVDDEPV
+483 DTGYQVYVDDKPV

-790 FTNPATQLRRNR
+790 FTNPATQLQRNR

-848 VYETIGGTYKMRFDG
+848 VYETIGGTYKMRLDG
-863 SLGDADLNSFVST
+863 PLGDADLNSFVST

-960 EELQAIGIRKAKKRR
+960 EELQAIGIRRAKKRR

-1070 NTLPNLDNAGKYIVN
+1070 NTLPNLDNAGKYLVN

-1108 YKGARYDDLDSMIED
+1108 YKGARYDDLDSMIRD

-1131 EIVRKDA
+1131 AIVRKDA

>member
-13 TPEQPEKKDDSL
+13 PLTRQYGLEPKPAPAPMSEQEQANRQEFESRIGSNNKFGLTYEGFLKAKEKKLVSDQRMQVAQALAEGDTDKAYEGFTEL
-25 SRLGIS
+25 PMVTDQFPAYMTPVLGNIID
-31 ESGYLNRLAQIQQMN
+31 EKERRYF
-46 LQGQTDM
+46 
-53 SEARSARGA
+53 A
-62 EKKVLRDQYFSDL
+62 EKAGREL
-75 AEAAKDPTQEKRDTA
+75 KDPRDVELEMLMASDPRDVKQFTTQ
-90 LESFFETPFMFQMGQ
+90 
-105 YIPDPTGLPTD
+105 DPV
-116 IAEAEYSGRK
+116 SGAM
-126 FNESRQAR
+126 S
-134 GKTTEF
+134 T
-140 YPGPLG
+140 L
-146 MGDRPFYPD
+146 
-155 MTPEE
+155 
-160 AGLLLQQGLA
+160 AGVSSL
-170 IASIPPGIGGI
+170 IGIGEGPTMLK
-181 AGIAQSMIGLPSK
+181 AGIMGAFPS
-194 VLRSKSM
+194 LRKGMTAKTM

-297 EDNPTYQADSSDNP
+297 EDNPTYQGDTSDHP
-311 LNELPF
+311 LNELPYDQ
-317 NEEASRIANLEQ
+317 EASDVLNYEETSYWA
-329 QAYFRDEYAQEI
+329 DEYGGDLEKQS
-341 ADHNEILTNNPTLQ
+341 DFILNNPVLE
-355 NSNFVLNSEN
+355 SNGFVVNSEN
-365 INDPSVLDDLERYL
+365 IKNPTVLADLKSFIGRS
-379 KTEPEAYSGTN
+379 PEAYSYIDRPLIKIN
-390 PTIVKYTK
+390 Y
-398 PDGTTGTGAYESY
+398 PDDTTGTLNTFEIT
-411 ASIMDFPDKFD
+411 ASDLDADNYVLNDIVNMVEKQGGV
-422 ELIKLAKDGATI
+422 L
-434 EFPALTRNADDI
+434 EFPTLKEDPFDI
-446 LEEAS
+446 AQEA
-451 AMRVSPDYGNQFEI
+451 AELRMSPDFGGQ
-465 YEAVGDN
+465 YEVYEFVGDN
-472 TSSIYKITGND
+472 TSYSYRITGNS
-483 DTGYQVYVDDEPV
+483 DTGYQAYVDGEPV
-496 RGDLGTRGGADIAY
+496 RGILGTNNGEVVY
-510 FDDLADARARVQ
+510 FDDVADARARVQ
-522 AEAFDNGDIREDL
+522 AEAFDNGDIRESDN
-535 GSIDYGSNANRMI
+535 SIDYGSNANRMI

-648 SDANY
+648 SDATY
-653 EIGSKNIDQINK
+653 EIGVDTKKKAVKELRDIFKDNNNLRVSDNGDIIKLDADSTYDTNGLLSAEEVANMNYFERLTDLSSNINLRK
-665 RIGDID
+665 IGD
-671 NDFQLVPSDT
+671 LSDAEVSSLT
-681 MEGKYQRLA
+681 KFKEKY
-690 INNIDIPI
+690 
-698 DNPMSMGEALNI
+698 
-710 MDAIKGKISMNR
+710 
-722 LGADYQ
+722 
-728 KTAKDLVDKFGK
+728 AKDK
-740 KEIIDI
+740 KI
-746 LSELEP
+746 
-752 MRKAGNLPD
+752 LPD

-790 FTNPATQLRRNR
+790 FTNPATQLRRNS
-802 KDLEY
+802 KNLEY
-807 IDSIEINQVPFL
+807 IDSIEINQVPLL
-819 TKAEQQFNE
+819 TP
-828 DFVRTSEQ
+828 SEQ
-836 SRIPVGFAPDSN
+836 SFNMDWMRNRDLSMISSMSPNARAV
-848 VYETIGGTYKMRFDG
+848 ETVDGKLKMPNSG
-863 SLGDADLNSFVST
+863 SLDDADLNSFVST

-889 FWQDFHKNQ
+889 LWQDFHK
-898 KIKSAENYETDVYN
+898 AEHSNFLEVYPDLLDEYMVN
-912 YEEGM
+912 NLDDLVDAVAKEEGLKETVTLVFAK
-917 GSLSENSGMSYE
+917 SNAQLS
-929 DYMKFGSPDHRLNVD
+929 P
-944 YIFSKA
+944 
-950 DSPLTPAQVA
+950 TQVA
-960 EELQAIGIRKAKKRR
+960 EEVQKLLIRQKKKDYSEANKKALQAFK
-975 LQETQEAIAKM
+975 EANPSI
-986 QEATPM
+986 TG
-992 TNDEAYDGFLN
+992 T
-1003 MTEAFYKATEGS
+1003 
-1015 DSAYHKSLAVPP
+1015 
-1027 KFFPKKPFDQLTLD
+1027 
-1041 DMPVSPRELANIN
+1041 ELADSFTKFSADVGNIFDTNISQSQKVPLTELTATNVELPKTEIERIN
-1054 QETRRGISYLM
+1054 QETRRAISSIMRTFYDHS
-1065 GEFRR
+1065 
-1070 NTLPNLDNAGKYIVN
+1070 LPNVDDAGKYLVK

-1108 YKGARYDDLDSMIED
+1108 YKSEKYNDLDSMIED

-1138 EKGLIPVSTTD
+1138 EKGLIPVSTKD

-1156 AEGGDGKKPKLIYSS
+1156 AEGGSGKKPALMYAN
-1171 LIPKSATKFAKKYN
+1171 LIPKSAAKFAQKYN
-1185 KDAEAKLKNV
+1185 KDAEAKLKKI
-1195 LYTSDENLSP
+1195 LYEDQSYPNKDSNINTIHQNYLDSLKQVTKGDDP
-1205 TGLHMDFL
+1205 YFAGL
-1213 AEQAKL
+1213 K
-1219 RAKGQNLIKNI
+1219 
-1230 KADNYDTN
+1230 T
-1238 FGIDLKAHEAATIDI
+1238 HEAKSIDI

>member
-13 TPEQPEKKDDSL
+13 PLTRQYGLEPKPAPAPMSEQEQASRQEFESKIGSNNKFGLTYEGFLKAKEKKLVSDQRMQVAQALAEGDTDKAYEGFTEL
-25 SRLGIS
+25 PMVTDQFPAYMTPVLGNIID
-31 ESGYLNRLAQIQQMN
+31 EKERRYF
-46 LQGQTDM
+46 
-53 SEARSARGA
+53 A
-62 EKKVLRDQYFSDL
+62 EKAGREL
-75 AEAAKDPTQEKRDTA
+75 KDPRDVELEMLMASDPRDVKQFTTQ
-90 LESFFETPFMFQMGQ
+90 
-105 YIPDPTGLPTD
+105 DPV
-116 IAEAEYSGRK
+116 SGAM
-126 FNESRQAR
+126 S
-134 GKTTEF
+134 T
-140 YPGPLG
+140 L
-146 MGDRPFYPD
+146 
-155 MTPEE
+155 
-160 AGLLLQQGLA
+160 AGVSSL
-170 IASIPPGIGGI
+170 IGIGEGPTMLK
-181 AGIAQSMIGLPSK
+181 AGIMGAFPS
-194 VLRSKSM
+194 LRKGMTAKTM

-218 TKDYA
+218 TRDYA

-234 GPQRFGTGQD
+234 GPQKFGTGQD
-244 LIKYLEAGRKGVS
+244 LIKYLESTGRKGVS

-297 EDNPTYQADSSDNP
+297 EDNPTYQGDTSDHP
-311 LNELPF
+311 LNELPYDQGASDDLNF
-317 NEEASRIANLEQ
+317 EETNYWADAYGGDLEKQ
-329 QAYFRDEYAQEI
+329 SDF
-341 ADHNEILTNNPTLQ
+341 ILNNPVLE
-355 NSNFVLNSEN
+355 SNGFVVNSEN
-365 INDPSVLDDLERYL
+365 IKNPTVLADLKSFIGL
-379 KTEPEAYSGTN
+379 NPEAYSYADKTLIKVN
-390 PTIVKYTK
+390 L
-398 PDGTTGTGAYESY
+398 PDGGEPLEIR
-411 ASIMDFPDKFD
+411 ASDIDSGDYNLVDLVDNMVKS
-422 ELIKLAKDGATI
+422 KNATL
-434 EFPALTRNADDI
+434 EFPTLKEDPFAIAQ
-446 LEEAS
+446 EA
-451 AMRVSPDYGNQFEI
+451 AELRMSPDYGNQFGV
-465 YEAVGDN
+465 YESVGDN
-472 TSSIYKITGND
+472 TGYSYRITGSD
-483 DTGYQVYVDDEPV
+483 DMGYQVYVADAPV
-496 RGDLGTRGGADIAY
+496 RGDLGTNYGEVVY

-616 YRVTDR
+616 YRTTDR

-633 EEIQSDLHSTASSTK
+633 EEIQSDLHSTASSTQ
-648 SDANY
+648 SDATY
-653 EIGSKNIDQINK
+653 EIGVDTKKKAVKELRDIFKDNNNLRVSDNGDIIKLDADSTYDTNGLLSAEEVANMNYFERLTDLSSNINLRK
-665 RIGDID
+665 IGD
-671 NDFQLVPSDT
+671 LSDAEVSSLT
-681 MEGKYQRLA
+681 KFKEKY
-690 INNIDIPI
+690 
-698 DNPMSMGEALNI
+698 
-710 MDAIKGKISMNR
+710 
-722 LGADYQ
+722 
-728 KTAKDLVDKFGK
+728 AKDK
-740 KEIIDI
+740 KI
-746 LSELEP
+746 
-752 MRKAGNLPD
+752 LPD

-790 FTNPATQLRRNR
+790 FTNPATQLQRNR

-828 DFVRTSEQ
+828 DFVRTSDE
-836 SRIPVGFAPDSN
+836 SRMSTVAPTSLATESTFFDVN
-848 VYETIGGTYKMRFDG
+848 GNNRMRLDG
-863 SLGDADLNSFVST
+863 PLGDADLNSFVST

-889 FWQDFHKNQ
+889 SWQVFHFNQ
-898 KIKSAENYETDVYN
+898 NLKSDAMNETNVYN
-912 YEEGM
+912 YQEGV

-960 EELQAIGIRKAKKRR
+960 EELQAIGIRRAKATR
-975 LQETQEAIAKM
+975 LQETKKAVAKM

-1003 MTEAFYKATEGS
+1003 MTEAFYKAAGG

-1095 DKFMIERGEIQDN
+1095 DKFMIEKGEIQDN
-1108 YKGARYDDLDSMIED
+1108 YKSKKYNDLDSMIED

-1138 EKGLIPVSTTD
+1138 EKGLIPVSTKD

-1156 AEGGDGKKPKLIYSS
+1156 AEGGSGKKPALMYAN
-1171 LIPKSATKFAKKYN
+1171 LIPKSAAKFAQKYN
-1185 KDAEAKLKNV
+1185 KDAEAKLKRI
-1195 LYTSDENLSP
+1195 LYNENLDDVSP
-1205 TGLHMDFL
+1205 DMLYEVYKGRLGGDDQDMLSEGL
-1213 AEQAKL
+1213 K
-1219 RAKGQNLIKNI
+1219 
-1230 KADNYDTN
+1230 T
-1238 FGIDLKAHEAATIDI
+1238 HEAKSIDI

>member
-13 TPEQPEKKDDSL
+13 PLTRQYGLEPKPTPAPMSEQEQANRQEFESRIGSDNKFGLTYEGFLKAKEKKLVSDQRMQVAQALAEGDTDKAYEGFTEL
-25 SRLGIS
+25 PMVTDQFPAYMTPVLGNIID
-31 ESGYLNRLAQIQQMN
+31 EKERRYF
-46 LQGQTDM
+46 
-53 SEARSARGA
+53 A
-62 EKKVLRDQYFSDL
+62 EKAGREL
-75 AEAAKDPTQEKRDTA
+75 KDPRDVELEMLMASDPRDVKQFTTQ
-90 LESFFETPFMFQMGQ
+90 
-105 YIPDPTGLPTD
+105 DPV
-116 IAEAEYSGRK
+116 SGAM
-126 FNESRQAR
+126 S
-134 GKTTEF
+134 T
-140 YPGPLG
+140 L
-146 MGDRPFYPD
+146 
-155 MTPEE
+155 
-160 AGLLLQQGLA
+160 AGVSSL
-170 IASIPPGIGGI
+170 IGIGEGPTMLK
-181 AGIAQSMIGLPSK
+181 AGIMGAFPS
-194 VLRSKSM
+194 LRKGMTAKTM

-297 EDNPTYQADSSDNP
+297 EDNPTYQGDTGDHP
-311 LNELPF
+311 LNELPYDQ
-317 NEEASRIANLEQ
+317 EASDVLNYEETSYWA
-329 QAYFRDEYAQEI
+329 DEYGGDLEKQS
-341 ADHNEILTNNPTLQ
+341 DFILNNPVLE
-355 NSNFVLNSEN
+355 SNGFVVNSEN
-365 INDPSVLDDLERYL
+365 IKNPTVLADLESFIGRN
-379 KTEPEAYSGTN
+379 PEAYSYADRTLIKVN
-390 PTIVKYTK
+390 L
-398 PDGTTGTGAYESY
+398 PDGGEPLEIR
-411 ASIMDFPDKFD
+411 ASDIDSGDYNLVDLVDNMVKS
-422 ELIKLAKDGATI
+422 KNATL
-434 EFPALTRNADDI
+434 EFPTLKEDPFDI
-446 LEEAS
+446 AQEA
-451 AMRVSPDYGNQFEI
+451 AELRMSPDYGNQFGV
-465 YEAVGDN
+465 YESVGDN
-472 TSSIYKITGND
+472 TGYSYRITGSD
-483 DTGYQVYVDDEPV
+483 DMGYQVYVDDAPV
-496 RGDLGTRGGADIAY
+496 RGDLGTRGREDIRF

-522 AEAFDNGDIREDL
+522 AEAYDNGDIRESDN
-535 GSIDYGSNANRMI
+535 SIDYGSNANRMI

-648 SDANY
+648 SDATYELSAKERQKIANQLEEFGLRSSSKDNRDVGNFFY
-653 EIGSKNIDQINK
+653 RGEPGTGGEKMMDIGYLPTIANDIREGRTSKFGGQKADDFVENFGLEKTKEIG
-665 RIGDID
+665 
-671 NDFQLVPSDT
+671 
-681 MEGKYQRLA
+681 
-690 INNIDIPI
+690 
-698 DNPMSMGEALNI
+698 
-710 MDAIKGKISMNR
+710 
-722 LGADYQ
+722 
-728 KTAKDLVDKFGK
+728 DLVAKLGK
-740 KEIIDI
+740 
-746 LSELEP
+746 
-752 MRKAGNLPD
+752 GNLPD

-790 FTNPATQLRRNR
+790 FTNPATQLRRNS
-802 KDLEY
+802 KNLEY
-807 IDSIEINQVPFL
+807 IDSIEVNQVPLL
-819 TKAEQQFNE
+819 TP
-828 DFVRTSEQ
+828 SEQ
-836 SRIPVGFAPDSN
+836 SFNMDWMRNRDLSMISSMSPNARAV
-848 VYETIGGTYKMRFDG
+848 ETVDGKLKMPNSG
-863 SLGDADLNSFVST
+863 SLDDADLNSFVST

-889 FWQDFHKNQ
+889 FWQDFHK
-898 KIKSAENYETDVYN
+898 AEHSNFLEVYPDLLDEYMVN
-912 YEEGM
+912 NLDDLVDAVAKEEGLKETVTLVFAK
-917 GSLSENSGMSYE
+917 SNAQLS
-929 DYMKFGSPDHRLNVD
+929 P
-944 YIFSKA
+944 
-950 DSPLTPAQVA
+950 TQVA
-960 EELQAIGIRKAKKRR
+960 EEVQKLLIRQKKKDYSEANKKALQAFK
-975 LQETQEAIAKM
+975 EANPSI
-986 QEATPM
+986 TG
-992 TNDEAYDGFLN
+992 T
-1003 MTEAFYKATEGS
+1003 
-1015 DSAYHKSLAVPP
+1015 
-1027 KFFPKKPFDQLTLD
+1027 
-1041 DMPVSPRELANIN
+1041 ELADSFTKFSADVGNIFDTNISQSQKVPLTELTATNVELPKTEIERIN
-1054 QETRRGISYLM
+1054 QETRRAISSIMRTFYDHA
-1065 GEFRR
+1065 
-1070 NTLPNLDNAGKYIVN
+1070 LPNVGDAGKYLVK

-1095 DKFMIERGEIQDN
+1095 DKFMIEKGEIQDN
-1108 YKGARYDDLDSMIED
+1108 YKSEKYNDLDSMIED

-1138 EKGLIPVSTTD
+1138 EKGLIPVSTKD

-1156 AEGGDGKKPKLIYSS
+1156 AEGGSGKKPALMYAN
-1171 LIPKSATKFAKKYN
+1171 LIPKSAAKFAQKYN
-1185 KDAEAKLKNV
+1185 KDAEAKLKKV
-1195 LYTSDENLSP
+1195 LYEDQSYPNKDSTIDTIHQNYLDSLKQVTKGDDP
-1205 TGLHMDFL
+1205 YFAGL
-1213 AEQAKL
+1213 K
-1219 RAKGQNLIKNI
+1219 
-1230 KADNYDTN
+1230 T
-1238 FGIDLKAHEAATIDI
+1238 HEAKSIDI

>member
-126 FNESRQAR
+126 FKESREAR
-134 GKTTEF
+134 GKGTEF

-146 MGDRPFYPD
+146 FEDRPFYPD

-170 IASIPPGIGGI
+170 MASIPPGIGGI

-201 DGQGGGGG
+201 DGTGGG
-209 GISNIQPQP
+209 GIGDIQPQP
-218 TKDYA
+218 TRDYA
-223 GFVSSVERAAL
+223 GFISSVEKTAL
-234 GPQRFGTGQD
+234 GPQKFGTGQD
-244 LIKYLEAGRKGVS
+244 LITYLESPKRSGIS

-317 NEEASRIANLEQ
+317 NEEASRIANLEK

-379 KTEPEAYSGTN
+379 KTEPEAYSKTN

-411 ASIMDFPDKFD
+411 VSIMDFPDKFD

-472 TSSIYKITGND
+472 TSSIYKITGYD
-483 DTGYQVYVDDEPV
+483 YTGYQVYVDGEPV
-496 RGDLGTRGGADIAY
+496 RGDLGTRGREDIRY

-522 AEAFDNGDIREDL
+522 AEALDNGDIMESDN
-535 GSIDYGSNANRMI
+535 SIDYGSNANRMI

-648 SDANY
+648 SDATY
-653 EIGSKNIDQINK
+653 EIGVDTKKKAVKELRDIFKDNNNLRVSDNGDIIKLDADSTYDTNGLLSAEEVANMNYFERLTDLSSNINLRK
-665 RIGDID
+665 IGD
-671 NDFQLVPSDT
+671 LSDAEVSSLT
-681 MEGKYQRLA
+681 KFKEKY
-690 INNIDIPI
+690 
-698 DNPMSMGEALNI
+698 
-710 MDAIKGKISMNR
+710 
-722 LGADYQ
+722 
-728 KTAKDLVDKFGK
+728 AKDK
-740 KEIIDI
+740 KI
-746 LSELEP
+746 
-752 MRKAGNLPD
+752 LPD

-790 FTNPATQLRRNR
+790 FTNPATQLRRNS
-802 KDLEY
+802 KNLEY
-807 IDSIEINQVPFL
+807 IDSIEVNQVPLL
-819 TKAEQQFNE
+819 TP
-828 DFVRTSEQ
+828 SEQ
-836 SRIPVGFAPDSN
+836 SFSMDWMRNRDLSMISSMSPNARAV
-848 VYETIGGTYKMRFDG
+848 ETVDGKLKMPNSG
-863 SLGDADLNSFVST
+863 SLDDADLNSFVST

-889 FWQDFHKNQ
+889 FWQDFHK
-898 KIKSAENYETDVYN
+898 AEHSNFLEVYPDLLDEYMVN
-912 YEEGM
+912 NLDDLVDAVAKEKGLKAAVTLVFAQPNAP
-917 GSLSENSGMSYE
+917 LS
-929 DYMKFGSPDHRLNVD
+929 P
-944 YIFSKA
+944 
-950 DSPLTPAQVA
+950 TQVA
-960 EELQAIGIRKAKKRR
+960 EEIQKLLIRQKKKDYSEATKKALQAFK
-975 LQETQEAIAKM
+975 EANPSI
-986 QEATPM
+986 TG
-992 TNDEAYDGFLN
+992 T
-1003 MTEAFYKATEGS
+1003 
-1015 DSAYHKSLAVPP
+1015 
-1027 KFFPKKPFDQLTLD
+1027 
-1041 DMPVSPRELANIN
+1041 ELADSFTKFSADVGSFFHTNISQSQKVPLTELTATNVELPKTEIERIN
-1054 QETRRGISYLM
+1054 QEIRRAISSTMRTFYDHS
-1065 GEFRR
+1065 
-1070 NTLPNLDNAGKYIVN
+1070 LPNVGDAGKYLVK

-1108 YKGARYDDLDSMIED
+1108 YKSEKYNDLDSMIED

-1138 EKGLIPVSTTD
+1138 EKGLIPVSTKD

-1185 KDAEAKLKNV
+1185 KDAEAKLKRI
-1195 LYTSDENLSP
+1195 LYSEADDLDADDVYSSFVQEEKLKLEEAE
-1205 TGLHMDFL
+1205 TG
-1213 AEQAKL
+1213 
-1219 RAKGQNLIKNI
+1219 NI
-1230 KADNYDTN
+1230 YGRDADKPLT
-1238 FGIDLKAHEAATIDI
+1238 HEAATIDI

>member
-13 TPEQPEKKDDSL
+13 PLTRQYGLEPKPAPAPMSEQEQANRQEFESRIGSDNKFGLTYEGFLKAKEKKLVSDQRMQVAQALAEGDTDKAYEGFTEL
-25 SRLGIS
+25 PMVTDQFPAYMTPVLGNIID
-31 ESGYLNRLAQIQQMN
+31 EKERRYF
-46 LQGQTDM
+46 
-53 SEARSARGA
+53 A
-62 EKKVLRDQYFSDL
+62 EKAGREL
-75 AEAAKDPTQEKRDTA
+75 KDPRDVELEMLMASDPRDVKQFTTQ
-90 LESFFETPFMFQMGQ
+90 
-105 YIPDPTGLPTD
+105 DPV
-116 IAEAEYSGRK
+116 SGAM
-126 FNESRQAR
+126 S
-134 GKTTEF
+134 T
-140 YPGPLG
+140 L
-146 MGDRPFYPD
+146 
-155 MTPEE
+155 
-160 AGLLLQQGLA
+160 AGVSSL
-170 IASIPPGIGGI
+170 IGIGEGPTMLK
-181 AGIAQSMIGLPSK
+181 AGIMGAFPS
-194 VLRSKSM
+194 LRKGMTAKTM

-234 GPQRFGTGQD
+234 GPQKFGSGQD
-244 LIKYLEAGRKGVS
+244 LITYLESPKRSGIS

-276 KEDVIAHIQANRPK
+276 KEDVIAHIQTNRPK

-297 EDNPTYQADSSDNP
+297 EDNPTYQGDTSDHP
-311 LNELPF
+311 LNELPYDQGASDDLNF
-317 NEEASRIANLEQ
+317 EETNYWA
-329 QAYFRDEYAQEI
+329 DEYGGDLEKQS
-341 ADHNEILTNNPTLQ
+341 DFILNNPVLE
-355 NSNFVLNSEN
+355 SNGFVVNSEN
-365 INDPSVLDDLERYL
+365 IKNPTVLADLESFIGL
-379 KTEPEAYSGTN
+379 NPEAYSYADKTLIKVN
-390 PTIVKYTK
+390 L
-398 PDGTTGTGAYESY
+398 PDGGEPLEIR
-411 ASIMDFPDKFD
+411 ASDIDSGDYNLVDLVDNMVKS
-422 ELIKLAKDGATI
+422 KNATL
-434 EFPALTRNADDI
+434 EFPTLKEDPFAIAQ
-446 LEEAS
+446 EA
-451 AMRVSPDYGNQFEI
+451 AELRMSPDYGNQFGV
-465 YEAVGDN
+465 YESVGDN
-472 TSSIYKITGND
+472 TGYSYRITGSD
-483 DTGYQVYVDDEPV
+483 DMGYQVYVADAPV
-496 RGDLGTRGGADIAY
+496 RGDLGTNYGEVVY

-522 AEAFDNGDIREDL
+522 AEAFDNGDIRESDN
-535 GSIDYGSNANRMI
+535 SIDYGSNANRMI

-563 TRFGDEYSD
+563 TRFGDEYEN

-616 YRVTDR
+616 YRTTDR

-648 SDANY
+648 SDATY
-653 EIGSKNIDQINK
+653 EIGVDTKKKAVKELRDIFKDNNNLRVSDNGDIIKLDADSTYDTNGLLSAEEVANMNYFERLTDLSSNINLRK
-665 RIGDID
+665 IGD
-671 NDFQLVPSDT
+671 LSDAEVSSLT
-681 MEGKYQRLA
+681 KFKEKY
-690 INNIDIPI
+690 
-698 DNPMSMGEALNI
+698 
-710 MDAIKGKISMNR
+710 
-722 LGADYQ
+722 
-728 KTAKDLVDKFGK
+728 AKDK
-740 KEIIDI
+740 KI
-746 LSELEP
+746 
-752 MRKAGNLPD
+752 LPD

-790 FTNPATQLRRNR
+790 FTNPATQLQRNR

-828 DFVRTSEQ
+828 DFVRTSDE
-836 SRIPVGFAPDSN
+836 SRMSTVAPTSLATESTFFDVN
-848 VYETIGGTYKMRFDG
+848 GNNRMRLDG
-863 SLGDADLNSFVST
+863 PLGDADLNSFVST

-960 EELQAIGIRKAKKRR
+960 EELQAIGIRRAKATR
-975 LQETQEAIAKM
+975 LQETKKAVAKM

-992 TNDEAYDGFLN
+992 TNDEAYDGFLKIAEN
-1003 MTEAFYKATEGS
+1003 I
-1015 DSAYHKSLAVPP
+1015 AVGVE
-1027 KFFPKKPFDQLTLD
+1027 FPKKPFNQLTLD
-1041 DMPVSPRELANIN
+1041 DMPLSPSELTRIN

-1070 NTLPNLDNAGKYIVN
+1070 NTLPNLDNAGKYLVK

-1108 YKGARYDDLDSMIED
+1108 YKSEKYNDLDSMIED

-1131 EIVRKDA
+1131 AIVRKDA
-1138 EKGLIPVSTTD
+1138 EKGIIPVSTTD

-1171 LIPKSATKFAKKYN
+1171 LIPKSAAKFAKKYN

-1195 LYTSDENLSP
+1195 LYTDDENLSP
-1205 TGLHMDFL
+1205 IGLRMDFL